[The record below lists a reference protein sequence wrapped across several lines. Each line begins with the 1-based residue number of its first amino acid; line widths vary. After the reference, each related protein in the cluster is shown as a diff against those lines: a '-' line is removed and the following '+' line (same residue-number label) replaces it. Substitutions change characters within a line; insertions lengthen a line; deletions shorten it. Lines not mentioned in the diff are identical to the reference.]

1 MIPNQEEEDAR
12 AYDLWSLQYD
22 DQPGNLM
29 LALDEKLFK
38 DLLTGT
44 EIKDKIVID
53 IGCGTGRHWS
63 KILDREPQRL
73 IGFDVSEGM
82 LKQLKQKFPQAET
95 YTINNDRLEKWENG
109 SCDIIISTLTVAHIE
124 DIDRAFAE
132 WNRILKHAGDLLI
145 TDFHPEL
152 LAHGGKRNFKHE
164 GKLVTV
170 KNYIHPIHTLLGI
183 AEQLHW
189 KLNRLAEIKID
200 DSMKPWYEKEKALR
214 IFEKFKGL
222 PVIYGLHLK
231 KDNDTA

>member
-1 MIPNQEEEDAR
+1 MIPNQEEDAAR
-12 AYDLWSLQYD
+12 AYDLCSLQYD

-38 DLLTGT
+38 DLLTGIK
-44 EIKDKIVID
+44 IKDKIIID

-63 KILDREPQRL
+63 KILEREPKRL

-132 WNRILKHAGDLLI
+132 WNRILKHGGDLLI
-145 TDFHPEL
+145 TDFHPEV

-170 KNYIHPIHTLLGI
+170 KNYIHPIHTLLGM
-183 AEQLHW
+183 AEQLNW
-189 KLNRLAEIKID
+189 KLNRLTEIKID
-200 DSMKPWYEKEKALR
+200 DSMKPWYEKENALR
-214 IFEKFKGL
+214 IFEKFKGI

-231 KDNDTA
+231 KNNGIA